1 MNKELNVLK
10 TPLLSCCYQP
20 MTGYFRDGFCK
31 TTAEDSGTHIICA
44 VMTSE
49 FLEYTKSKGNDLST
63 PIPYW
68 NFPGLNP
75 GDKWCLCISR
85 WLQAKDADKAP
96 PIILESCHKKTL
108 EYVDLEVLLNYQFK
122 EEKS

>member
-1 MNKELNVLK
+1 
-10 TPLLSCCYQP
+10 
-20 MTGYFRDGFCK
+20 MTGYFRDGFCN

-108 EYVDLEVLLNYQFK
+108 EYIDLEVLLNYQFK